1 MPLRPSRREVR
12 LVKSRVSS
20 VQWLVMGFCVDL
32 LPCFCVCFKWPV
44 WELGSRHQ
52 LVPTVLPPGD
62 LPARWPDARAVVVVG
77 VCTS

>member
-44 WELGSRHQ
+44 WEPGSRHQ
-52 LVPTVLPPGD
+52 LVPTVLHLVICLPGG
-62 LPARWPDARAVVVVG
+62 LTLVAEVVVG